1 MVNLVKIG
9 PVDPQ
14 MIGLKE
20 IIKKKL
26 TLAEHIARG
35 ICMQRDDHDYA
46 TTMIM
51 ISTVRHCM
59 QGSRGKPTWC

>member
-26 TLAEHIARG
+26 TLAEHKHTLKRVLNNLT
-35 ICMQRDDHDYA
+35 R
-46 TTMIM
+46 
-51 ISTVRHCM
+51 
-59 QGSRGKPTWC
+59 